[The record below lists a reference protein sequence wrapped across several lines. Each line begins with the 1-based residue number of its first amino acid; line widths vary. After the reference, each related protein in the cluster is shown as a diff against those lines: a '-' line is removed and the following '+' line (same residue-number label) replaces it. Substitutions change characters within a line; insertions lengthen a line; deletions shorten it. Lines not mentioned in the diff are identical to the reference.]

1 MNGSAAPTMRIDDLN
16 WGRLNLISAVD
27 QVDGQRSW
35 NVEFQHG
42 GRQVRVSCRA
52 LPELCVPHGVDNDV
66 SSALIDLLDSSG
78 LPEDGLVT
86 VSASELMSLAGFHR
100 NGRYW
105 AMLRESLDRL
115 HTTSFEVSG
124 GWRDHPNR
132 RWITAKF
139 HFIENLEYTHQGES
153 GSFDERTMIQ
163 LQLAKPLVASML
175 SGYTKPLNMSFM
187 HSLSR
192 PRTRILFRLL
202 DAMRYDPENPEVT
215 VNALDVGLV
224 EWADQCKISSLRPD
238 SVRRALQSPHE
249 ELIRRGYLRAV
260 TISGRGRNQRL
271 FYEFMPDFSSINPVL
286 LTRLRRHG
294 VTDGVARGL
303 ARTYALAVLNSRID
317 LFESLVRHGQLT
329 PKKSA
334 AAALVHLI
342 KNPDQYNT
350 DPPQATSSSAPVRRP
365 TKTEDEPTLSV
376 TDLVETMTPEQRGT
390 HLIRQLNLL
399 LRGKLTTLELDA
411 LHAKAVDGEL
421 NVAEVCAA
429 VLKAKTNNQVPALL
443 VHLRASVHH
452 ADLF

>member
-1 MNGSAAPTMRIDDLN
+1 MNTAAATTMRIDDLN

-27 QVDGQRSW
+27 QVDGKRSW

-78 LPEDGLVT
+78 IPEDGLVT

-202 DAMRYDPENPEVT
+202 DAMRYDPENPEVIAD
-215 VNALDVGLV
+215 ALDVGLV

-249 ELIRRGYLRAV
+249 ELIRRGYLRDV
-260 TISGRGRNQRL
+260 TISGRGRSQRL
-271 FYEFMPDFSSINPVL
+271 FYEFTPDFSSINPVL
-286 LTRLRRHG
+286 LARLRRHG

-303 ARTYALAVLNSRID
+303 GRTYTLAVLNKRID
-317 LFESLVRHGQLT
+317 LFEGLVRSGQLT

-342 KNPDQYNT
+342 KNPDQYNAKT
-350 DPPQATSSSAPVRRP
+350 VPAKLDSAPTRRSP
-365 TKTEDEPTLSV
+365 KTDEAPTLSV
-376 TDLVETMTPEQRGT
+376 TDLVDIMSPEERGGY
-390 HLIRQLNLL
+390 LIRQLNLL
-399 LRGKLTTLELDA
+399 LRGKLTTLELDT
-411 LHAKAVDGEL
+411 LHARAVDGEL

-429 VLKAKTNNQVPALL
+429 VLNAKTGNQIPALL
-443 VHLRASVHH
+443 SNLRASVHQ
-452 ADLF
+452 AELF

>member
-1 MNGSAAPTMRIDDLN
+1 MTPATASTMRIDDLN

-27 QVDGQRSW
+27 QIDGQRGW

-78 LPEDGLVT
+78 LPENGLVT
-86 VSASELMSLAGFHR
+86 VSASELMKLAGFHR

-139 HFIENLEYTHQGES
+139 HFIENLEYTHQGEA
-153 GSFDERTMIQ
+153 GAFDERTMIQ

-202 DAMRYDPENPEVT
+202 DAMRYDPEHPEV
-215 VNALDVGLV
+215 VVDALDVGLV
-224 EWADQCKISSLRPD
+224 EWADQCKISSARPD

-271 FYEFMPDFSSINPVL
+271 FYEFTPDFHPS
-286 LTRLRRHG
+286 
-294 VTDGVARGL
+294 AR
-303 ARTYALAVLNSRID
+303 
-317 LFESLVRHGQLT
+317 
-329 PKKSA
+329 
-334 AAALVHLI
+334 
-342 KNPDQYNT
+342 
-350 DPPQATSSSAPVRRP
+350 
-365 TKTEDEPTLSV
+365 
-376 TDLVETMTPEQRGT
+376 
-390 HLIRQLNLL
+390 
-399 LRGKLTTLELDA
+399 
-411 LHAKAVDGEL
+411 
-421 NVAEVCAA
+421 CC
-429 VLKAKTNNQVPALL
+429 
-443 VHLRASVHH
+443 
-452 ADLF
+452 

>member
-1 MNGSAAPTMRIDDLN
+1 MRIDDLN

-86 VSASELMSLAGFHR
+86 VSASALMSLAGFHR

-202 DAMRYDPENPEVT
+202 DAMRYDPENPEAT
-215 VNALDVGLV
+215 VDALDVGLV
-224 EWADQCKISSLRPD
+224 EWADQCKISSVRPD
-238 SVRRALQSPHE
+238 TVRRALQSPHE
-249 ELIRRGYLRAV
+249 ELIRRGYLQAV

-271 FYEFMPDFSSINPVL
+271 FYEFTPDFSSINPVL

-303 ARTYALAVLNSRID
+303 ARTYALAVLNTRID
-317 LFESLVRHGQLT
+317 LFEALVRNGQLT

-342 KNPDQYNT
+342 KNPDQYSAET
-350 DPPQATSSSAPVRRP
+350 LPLRPVPAPARRVSKSDPAPSP
-365 TKTEDEPTLSV
+365 SV
-376 TDLVETMTPEQRGT
+376 SELLTTMSPEERGA

-411 LHAKAVDGEL
+411 LHTKAVNGEL
-421 NVAEVCAA
+421 DVAEVCAA
-429 VLKAKTNNQVPALL
+429 VLKAKTANQVPALL
-443 VHLRASVHH
+443 AHLRASVHQ
-452 ADLF
+452 AELF